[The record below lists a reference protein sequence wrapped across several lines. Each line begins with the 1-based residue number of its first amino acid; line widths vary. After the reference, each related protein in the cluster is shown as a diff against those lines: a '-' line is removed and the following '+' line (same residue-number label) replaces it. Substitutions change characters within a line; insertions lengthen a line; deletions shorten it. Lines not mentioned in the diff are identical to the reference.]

1 MHGLS
6 FDSSLPVVATSS
18 FMAGERAVSAGE
30 ALDWRAMGMTEI
42 DLLVWYQAGLVRPA
56 DSKPVATTDPDELT
70 ESELEKL
77 TAPEG
82 IVPMG
87 AVLSPGGEKRTL
99 VIDGAPTEFIAG
111 PTINVATPE
120 QQRRGKR
127 R

>member
-6 FDSSLPVVATSS
+6 FDPSLPIVATSS

-56 DSKPVATTDPDELT
+56 DSKPVTPAAGT
-70 ESELEKL
+70 S
-77 TAPEG
+77 
-82 IVPMG
+82 
-87 AVLSPGGEKRTL
+87 AVLS
-99 VIDGAPTEFIAG
+99 
-111 PTINVATPE
+111 
-120 QQRRGKR
+120 RGKR